1 MSEED
6 GVLQSLGTHFL
17 GMIRHLR
24 GACIS
29 IDWVVTRHYDVSQSC
44 RINHVVH
51 IYA

>member
-1 MSEED
+1 MNEEE
-6 GVLQSLGTHFL
+6 GVLRSLGTHFF

-29 IDWVVTRHYDVSQSC
+29 IDRVATRPYNVSENC